1 MRKTLLVL
9 LPLALIL
16 SFSIAQA
23 ARKSIPPGASPRL
36 PPAATAALQIIDPE
50 HIRAHVRF
58 LSHDLLEGR
67 GTGQR
72 GGDLAAEYVATQF
85 WLDGLKPAGDNGTF
99 FQNVPMVGVTAAPET
114 SFEFTPRRGDAMQL
128 KPMDD
133 YVASD
138 DTAHPSDDIDSEI
151 VYVGYGIEAPEY
163 QWDDYKG
170 ADVRGKVLLMLVN
183 EPQSDDPKF
192 FKASALTYYGRWT

>member
-9 LPLALIL
+9 LPLTLIL

-23 ARKSIPPGASPRL
+23 ARKNSAPSASAYL
-36 PPAATAALQIIDPE
+36 PPAAIAAFQKIEPE

-72 GGDLAAEYVATQF
+72 GGDIAAEYIGTQF
-85 WLDGLKPAGDNGTF
+85 WLYGLKAAGDNGTF
-99 FQNVPMVGVTAAPET
+99 FQKVPMVGITPAPET
-114 SFEFTPRRGDAMQL
+114 TFELAPSKGDAMQL
-128 KPMDD
+128 KLLDQ
-133 YVASD
+133 YVAYD
-138 DTAHPSDDIDSEI
+138 ETQRPSDDIDTEI

-170 ADVRGKVLLMLVN
+170 VDVRGKALLMLVN
-183 EPQSDDPKF
+183 E
-192 FKASALTYYGRWT
+192 